1 MASLIPPGLSF
12 HTRPVALAVPFIDAF
27 VRLAQRFD
35 RVFLLESLEANER
48 VARYSIIGFAPE
60 HHLLARD
67 GALFVDG
74 ERVQPEG
81 DGASYD
87 ERVAGT
93 PLVGADPYAALRDLL
108 GRQRLPT
115 AGYCGGLVG
124 YFSYEATRYF
134 EPSLQFQ
141 PTEFPDFEFGLFL
154 DGLIHNRLTGD
165 TYYFYLKE
173 DRSALLQAA
182 LVDEAAGMARLEAPE
197 VDYLGSNVGYDE
209 HLAQFATVMAEI
221 QAGNTYQV
229 QISRKFRY
237 RIAGSKLPVYLALR
251 ELNPSPHMFY
261 LKFDER
267 EVIGSSPEIVVRME
281 RELMEIIPIAGTRRR
296 GKTPQEDEALARELL
311 DDPKERAEHMMLV
324 DLARNDAGRI
334 CTFGSVQV
342 RRLMYLLKFSHVQ
355 HIVTDVEGR
364 LAPGHDMFDVYAA
377 SSPAGTVTGAPKIE
391 SMKIINRV
399 EKEGRGPYSGSVGYF
414 SLSGDCYF
422 AIAIRSLFANGD
434 AAWAQAACGIVA
446 DSQAEQEYQ
455 EVENKGAAVRRAVE
469 RAARPVAAPG
479 GHA

>member
-1 MASLIPPGLSF
+1 MATLIPPGLSF
-12 HTRPVALAVPFIDAF
+12 HTRPVALAIPFIDAF

-35 RVFLLESLEANER
+35 KVFLLESLEANER

-60 HHLLARD
+60 HHILAKEH
-67 GALFVDG
+67 ALYVDG
-74 ERVQPEG
+74 VRQ
-81 DGASYD
+81 D
-87 ERVAGT
+87 T
-93 PLVGADPYAALRDLL
+93 ADPYTALRDLI

-115 AGYCGGLVG
+115 PGYCGGLVG
-124 YFSYEATRYF
+124 YFSYEASRYF

-141 PTEFPDFEFGLFL
+141 PTDFPDFEFGLFL
-154 DGLIHNRLTGD
+154 DGLIYNRLNGD
-165 TYYFYLKE
+165 THYFYLKE
-173 DRSALLQAA
+173 DRSALLEGA
-182 LVDEAAGMARLEAPE
+182 LADEAAGIAGLQPPT
-197 VDYLGSNVGYDE
+197 VDYLGSNVTYEE
-209 HLAQFATVMAEI
+209 HQRQFAEVMAEI

-229 QISRKFRY
+229 QVSRKFRY
-237 RIAGSKLPVYLALR
+237 KVAGSKLPIYLALR

-261 LKFDER
+261 LKFDDR
-267 EVIGSSPEIVVRME
+267 ELIGSSPEIVVRME

-296 GKTPQEDEALARELL
+296 GATAQEDDALARELL

-334 CTFGSVQV
+334 CSFGSVQV

-364 LAPGHDMFDVYAA
+364 LAPGHDMFDVYAV

-422 AIAIRSLFANGD
+422 AIAIRSFFANGD
-434 AAWAQAACGIVA
+434 AAWAQAACGIVY
-446 DSQAEQEYQ
+446 DSQVETEYQ
-455 EVENKGAAVRRAVE
+455 EVENKGAGVRRAVE
-469 RAARPVAAPG
+469 RAAL
-479 GHA
+479 

>member
-1 MASLIPPGLSF
+1 MAPLIPPGLSF
-12 HTRPVALAVPFIDAF
+12 HTRPVTLTIPFIDAF

-60 HHLLARD
+60 HHILARE
-67 GALFVDG
+67 GALYVDG
-74 ERVQPEG
+74 ERQEV
-81 DGASYD
+81 
-87 ERVAGT
+87 V
-93 PLVGADPYAALRDLL
+93 DPYAALRDLI

-115 AGYCGGLVG
+115 PGYCGGLVG
-124 YFSYEATRYF
+124 YFSYEASRYF
-134 EPSLQFQ
+134 EPSLQFRRAD
-141 PTEFPDFEFGLFL
+141 FPEFEFGLFL

-173 DRSALLQAA
+173 DRSALFLAA
-182 LVDEAAGMARLEAPE
+182 LADEAAGIAHLQPPMVE
-197 VDYLGSNVGYDE
+197 YQGSNVSYAE
-209 HLAQFATVMAEI
+209 HARQFAAVMAEI
-221 QAGNTYQV
+221 RAGNTYQV

-237 RIAGSKLPVYLALR
+237 RVTGNKLPIYLALR

-267 EVIGSSPEIVVRME
+267 ELIGSSPEIVVRME

-296 GKTPQEDEALARELL
+296 GATPQEDEALARELL

-334 CTFGSVQV
+334 CSFGSVQV

-422 AIAIRSLFANGD
+422 AIAIRSFFAKGE
-434 AAWAQAACGIVA
+434 AAWAQAACGIVY
-446 DSQAEQEYQ
+446 DSQVEAEYQ
-455 EVENKGAAVRRAVE
+455 EVENKGAGVRRAVE
-469 RAARPVAAPG
+469 RAAGARSPLPG
-479 GHA
+479 GEGSGVRAIR

>member
-1 MASLIPPGLSF
+1 MAALIPPGLSF

-35 RVFLLESLEANER
+35 RVFLLESLEASER

-60 HHLLARD
+60 RHVTARA
-67 GALFVDG
+67 GALYVDG
-74 ERVQPEG
+74 ERQE
-81 DGASYD
+81 
-87 ERVAGT
+87 
-93 PLVGADPYAALRDLL
+93 VGDPYTTLRHLI
-108 GRQRLPT
+108 GRERLPT
-115 AGYCGGLVG
+115 PGYCGGLVG
-124 YFSYEATRYF
+124 YFSYEASRYF
-134 EPSLQFQ
+134 EPSLQFR
-141 PTEFPDFEFGLFL
+141 PTDFPDFEFGLFL

-165 TYYFYLKE
+165 SYYFYLKE
-173 DRSALLQAA
+173 DRSPLFLAA
-182 LVDEAAGMARLEAPE
+182 LADDAAGIAHLQPPTVE
-197 VDYLGSNVGYDE
+197 YQGSNVSFAE
-209 HLAQFATVMAEI
+209 HARQFAAVMAEI

-237 RIAGSKLPVYLALR
+237 RVMGSKLPIYLALR

-267 EVIGSSPEIVVRME
+267 ELIGSSPEIVVRME

-296 GKTPQEDEALARELL
+296 GATPPEDEALARELL
-311 DDPKERAEHMMLV
+311 NDPKERAEHMMLV

-334 CTFGSVQV
+334 CSFGSVQV

-399 EKEGRGPYSGSVGYF
+399 EQEGRGPYSGSVGYF

-422 AIAIRSLFANGD
+422 AIAIRSLFANGA
-434 AAWAQAACGIVA
+434 AAWAQAACGIVY
-446 DSQAEQEYQ
+446 DSQVEAEYQ

-469 RAARPVAAPG
+469 RAAATGAP
-479 GHA
+479 